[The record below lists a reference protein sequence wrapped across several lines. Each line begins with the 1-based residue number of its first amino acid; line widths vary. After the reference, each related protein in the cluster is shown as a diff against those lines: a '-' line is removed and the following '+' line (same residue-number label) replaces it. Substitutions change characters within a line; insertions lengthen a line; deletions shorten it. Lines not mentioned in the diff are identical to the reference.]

1 MRIGYGL
8 PVAGPAA
15 GPEALIQVAE
25 QAEKLNFD
33 SLWVWERVIYP
44 VEPQVP
50 YIASPDGSYPD
61 VFKRALDPLD
71 TLTFVAAHTKN
82 IALGTSVINMPYYNP
97 VLLARRI
104 TTIDILSGG
113 RVRLGL
119 GLGWS
124 KDEFDIVGRSM
135 KGLGKLADEFID
147 VLKAVWTTDPAEHH
161 GELYDLPKSIIGA
174 KPVQKPHPPIYLA
187 AYSPSGLN
195 RAARV
200 ANGWTPAGIPLDG
213 MKEMYQGLR
222 SMAQEAGRNP
232 DDVELIVRANITV
245 MDEPLGGD
253 DRFIFYGS
261 LDEIKSDIEAVRD
274 MGAAEI
280 IIDPSFSP
288 DGATADGFLSRMEQM
303 KELASA

>member
-15 GPEALIQVAE
+15 GPEALVQVAE

-44 VEPQVP
+44 VDPQVP

-71 TLTFVAAHTKN
+71 ALTFVAAHTKN

-124 KDEFDIVGRSM
+124 KDEFDIVGRPM
-135 KGLGKLADEFID
+135 KGLGKLADEFIE

-161 GELYDLPKSIIGA
+161 GELYDLPK
-174 KPVQKPHPPIYLA
+174 
-187 AYSPSGLN
+187 
-195 RAARV
+195 R
-200 ANGWTPAGIPLDG
+200 
-213 MKEMYQGLR
+213 
-222 SMAQEAGRNP
+222 
-232 DDVELIVRANITV
+232 
-245 MDEPLGGD
+245 
-253 DRFIFYGS
+253 
-261 LDEIKSDIEAVRD
+261 
-274 MGAAEI
+274 
-280 IIDPSFSP
+280 
-288 DGATADGFLSRMEQM
+288 
-303 KELASA
+303 

>member
-15 GPEALIQVAE
+15 GPEALVQVA
-25 QAEKLNFD
+25 QRAEVLGFD

-61 VFKRALDPLD
+61 TFKRVLDPLD
-71 TLTFVAAHTKN
+71 TLTFVAAHTKRV
-82 IALGTSVINMPYYNP
+82 ALGTSVINMPYYNP

-113 RVRLGL
+113 RMRLGL

-124 KDEFDIVGRSM
+124 KDEFDVIGRPM
-135 KGLGKLADEFID
+135 KGLGRLADEFIS
-147 VLKAVWTTDPAEHH
+147 VLKAVWTTDPAEFH
-161 GELYDLPKSIIGA
+161 GEFYELPKSIIQA

-187 AYSPSGLN
+187 AYSPGGLN
-195 RAARV
+195 RAARM
-200 ANGWTPAGIPLDG
+200 ADGWTPAGIPLDG
-213 MKEMYQGLR
+213 MKEMYEGLR
-222 SMAQEAGRNP
+222 SMAKEAGRNP
-232 DDVELIVRANITV
+232 DDVGMIVRANITV
-245 MDEPLGGD
+245 TDGPIGD

-261 LDEIKSDIEAVRD
+261 LDEIKSDVEAVRE

-280 IIDPSFSP
+280 LFDPSFSP
-288 DGATADGFLSRMEQM
+288 DGTTVEGFLSRMEQM
-303 KELASA
+303 RELAGA